1 MLELRNIERVSGLT
15 KETFKV
21 KYLSTHTPVII
32 TDLIDNWPA
41 KNKWS
46 LDYFKKDYGDLLVP
60 VFSSKAS
67 QPGKN
72 YMSPDTKM
80 PLRDYISAIQQG
92 PTDLRLFLFNIFKYV
107 PELKEDYKIHTIMD
121 GFYNEFP
128 FTFFGGEGSKVAMHY
143 DIDLS
148 HVFLTQFDGRKRV
161 VLFGP
166 EYSKHLYQQPF
177 TVASYVNI
185 DNPDYKKF
193 PALQHVKGYD
203 CIIERGDTIFIPS
216 GYWHYITYLDSGFSM
231 NQRANDSLPR
241 KVKGVV
247 NIAKHFV
254 VDKGLNKI
262 MGEKWGEMK
271 QSMAVSRAR
280 KIEQY
285 TLDA

>member
-1 MLELRNIERVSGLT
+1 MLELRPIDRVSGLT
-15 KETFKV
+15 KESFKE
-21 KYLSTHTPVII
+21 KYLSSATPVIL
-32 TDLIDNWPA
+32 TDLIDEWPA
-41 KNKWS
+41 KEKWS
-46 LDYFKKDYGDLLVP
+46 LEYFKEEYGDLMVP
-60 VFSSKAS
+60 VFSAKAS
-67 QPGKN
+67 QSGKT
-72 YMSPDTKM
+72 YMAPDTKM

-92 PTDLRLFLFNIFKYV
+92 PTDLRLFLFNIFKV
-107 PELKEDYKIHTIMD
+107 APELKKDYKIHTIME

-177 TVASYVNI
+177 TVASYVNV
-185 DNPDYKKF
+185 DNPDYEKY
-193 PALQHVKGYD
+193 PALKHVKGYD

-231 NQRANDSLPR
+231 NQRANESIPR
-241 KVKGVV
+241 KVWGAI
-247 NIAKHFV
+247 NIAKHYV
-254 VDKGLNKI
+254 IDKGMNKL

-271 QSMAVSRAR
+271 QTMAENRA
-280 KIEQY
+280 KELEQN
-285 TLDA
+285 

>member
-1 MLELRNIERVSGLT
+1 
-15 KETFKV
+15 
-21 KYLSTHTPVII
+21 
-32 TDLIDNWPA
+32 
-41 KNKWS
+41 
-46 LDYFKKDYGDLLVP
+46 
-60 VFSSKAS
+60 
-67 QPGKN
+67 
-72 YMSPDTKM
+72 MSPDTKM
-80 PLRDYISAIQQG
+80 PLRDYISTIQQG

-107 PELKEDYKIHTIMD
+107 PELKKDYKIHTIMD